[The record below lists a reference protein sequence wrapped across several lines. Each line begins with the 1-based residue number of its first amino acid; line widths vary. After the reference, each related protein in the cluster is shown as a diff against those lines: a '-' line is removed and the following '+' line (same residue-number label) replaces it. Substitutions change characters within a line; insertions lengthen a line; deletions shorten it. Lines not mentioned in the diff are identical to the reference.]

1 MALGLLSGSWR
12 VAAHAAPGVDRRLLD
27 PAGPAELGGSVRHH
41 RPRLVKP
48 VIRRRSEV
56 IRSGLFLLATLASQS
71 AGPAYSEV
79 WEFDTDGTLL
89 TKPAPSGYGSDN
101 KPYDVEQFPG
111 TPFPRAVGR
120 LAAIYRPMAE
130 GVARAFAG
138 HPGVVAAGLDTDAFA
153 RLFTALID
161 QESRFNPNA
170 VSPKG
175 ARGLGQLMPETA
187 AALGVADAFEPLA
200 NLHGAARYLTAQL
213 EIFGRVDLA
222 LAAYNA
228 GPHRVTRT
236 AGVPPFRETR
246 DYIARI
252 TAAAGLART
261 GSTETEGRLATE
273 NFATVSTRNAP
284 SDAPEPT
291 RASRAGDEPVLLT
304 RADGSFPERADTPF
318 SQPRQGTVLEWP
330 N

>member
-1 MALGLLSGSWR
+1 M
-12 VAAHAAPGVDRRLLD
+12 
-27 PAGPAELGGSVRHH
+27 
-41 RPRLVKP
+41 
-48 VIRRRSEV
+48 
-56 IRSGLFLLATLASQS
+56 
-71 AGPAYSEV
+71 
-79 WEFDTDGTLL
+79 
-89 TKPAPSGYGSDN
+89 
-101 KPYDVEQFPG
+101 
-111 TPFPRAVGR
+111 
-120 LAAIYRPMAE
+120 
-130 GVARAFAG
+130 ARAFAG
-138 HPGVVAAGLDTDAFA
+138 HPGVAAAGLDTDAFA

-161 QESRFNPNA
+161 QESRFNPDA

-175 ARGLGQLMPETA
+175 AQGLGQLMPETA